1 MAPKI
6 DGAKVDHRYHRVLKN
21 NLVGR
26 RFARAEAGTWVPVDR
41 AETKI
46 LVIVTAKLGENPNR
60 RRGQVSSAMIIS
72 RGLVGPKLYRNSS
85 TSKGKQ
91 VNIPVPFN
99 NKSWR
104 FGAGRAVSSHCL
116 SIEYRGEP

>member
-1 MAPKI
+1 M
-6 DGAKVDHRYHRVLKN
+6 
-21 NLVGR
+21 
-26 RFARAEAGTWVPVDR
+26 DR

-46 LVIVTAKLGENPNR
+46 LVIVTVKLGENPNR

-99 NKSWR
+99 NKS
-104 FGAGRAVSSHCL
+104 
-116 SIEYRGEP
+116 